1 MVLSHQCS
9 LFPFLSPHDSLC
21 WVLLGL
27 LEPPWEEQ
35 DAAFAN
41 EISLCSSLSPGQCQ
55 AAADAPLCPPAVPQD
70 LMDAPGA
77 VLPPM
82 WQPSTRKSSCSSC
95 SQSGSSD
102 GGPANGCSHERYE
115 DTGAQQSQGRVRGM
129 WQGQSDVAELSLVP
143 APGTFQPLH
152 SLAAGIAALNA
163 SSIPGESLQA
173 RLDQWDQSQAEEMH
187 GSVSSPHILFGFVGR
202 APLKLLCDNMKYQ
215 ILSRAFYGCEYSSS
229 PCSPGMCEG

>member
-9 LFPFLSPHDSLC
+9 LFPFLPPELTSAVIPCGGSYLAAGSSLGRV
-21 WVLLGL
+21 W
-27 LEPPWEEQ
+27 

-41 EISLCSSLSPGQCQ
+41 QSSLLGPCRSLTPGQCQ
-55 AAADAPLCPPAVPQD
+55 AVPDAPLCPPAVPQD

-115 DTGAQQSQGRVRGM
+115 DNGHGRARAQC
-129 WQGQSDVAELSLVP
+129 
-143 APGTFQPLH
+143 PGTM
-152 SLAAGIAALNA
+152 A
-163 SSIPGESLQA
+163 
-173 RLDQWDQSQAEEMH
+173 
-187 GSVSSPHILFGFVGR
+187 GSV
-202 APLKLLCDNMKYQ
+202 
-215 ILSRAFYGCEYSSS
+215 GC
-229 PCSPGMCEG
+229 G